1 MLKTWPIPCTV
12 VVSAGEGAQSRR
24 CSSSIERMWDC
35 RS

>member
-1 MLKTWPIPCTV
+1 MLKTDLYRTV
-12 VVSAGEGAQSRR
+12 VVCAGEGAQSRR